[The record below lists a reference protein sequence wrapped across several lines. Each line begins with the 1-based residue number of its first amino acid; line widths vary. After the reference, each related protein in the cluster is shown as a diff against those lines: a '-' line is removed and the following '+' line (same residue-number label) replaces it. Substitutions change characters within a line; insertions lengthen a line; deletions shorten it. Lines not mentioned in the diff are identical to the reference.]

1 MGIGTTNFKHHFATK
16 HQDGIGKQMEFI
28 KLGLKQQLFTKLV
41 TMKFRIARHTTDLNR
56 IIDFYGRI
64 LGLKVLGEFKD
75 HHGYS
80 GVFMSVP
87 GETWHLEFTVSD
99 TAPIHQPDD
108 DDLLVFYASS
118 LEEFAAMKTRFVK
131 NHVKQVKPPNP
142 YWEKNGIT
150 FEDPDGFRVVISVV
164 RIPHMVG

>member
-1 MGIGTTNFKHHFATK
+1 
-16 HQDGIGKQMEFI
+16 
-28 KLGLKQQLFTKLV
+28 
-41 TMKFRIARHTTDLNR
+41 MKFRIARHTTDLNH

-80 GVFMSVP
+80 GVFIGIP
-87 GETWHLEFTVSD
+87 GQGWHLEFTISDVS
-99 TAPIHQPDD
+99 PVHQPDD

-131 NHVKQVKPPNP
+131 NQVKQVKPLNP
-142 YWEKNGIT
+142 YWAKNGIT
-150 FEDPDGFRVVISVV
+150 FEDPDGYRVVISII
-164 RIPHMVG
+164 RTASTLG

>member
-1 MGIGTTNFKHHFATK
+1 
-16 HQDGIGKQMEFI
+16 
-28 KLGLKQQLFTKLV
+28 
-41 TMKFRIARHTTDLNR
+41 MKFRIARHTTDLNR

-75 HHGYS
+75 HHQYS
-80 GVFMSVP
+80 GVFMGLHGQS
-87 GETWHLEFTVSD
+87 WHLEFTISD
-99 TAPIHQPDD
+99 SAPVHHPDN

-131 NHVKQVKPPNP
+131 NKIKLVKPPNP

-150 FEDPDGFRVVISVV
+150 FEDPDGFRVVISLL
-164 RIPHMVG
+164 RAMSKPG